1 MRLRIVLWVLCG
13 IQSTGLFAQSCGCD
27 HTINKPGIYRPAT
40 QGSGQF
46 FLNVQP
52 GQTICVQA
60 GNYQYLRFKDMNGS
74 ASAPITVKNCGG
86 QVKIGHNSYYAAMG
100 FENCH
105 YFHVTGTGSDAH
117 DYGFRIDSSGT
128 SSALTVS
135 FLSSDFEID
144 HVEIAKAGFAGM
156 MVKTDPACDNPATWR
171 ANFAMHNINIH
182 HNRVIMSRGE
192 GFYVGHS
199 YWSGWPRT
207 CNGQQT
213 TLYPHEIHGLQIHH
227 NIIEDAF
234 ADCLQYACAPDADVH
249 HNVMNRCGID
259 PFDSYQTNGIQVG
272 GGVGGDCHH
281 NIIRR
286 TSGMGIIVLGHLGNN
301 RFYNNLISNTKGDG
315 IFVNDF
321 EGSLPNTHF
330 YIANN
335 TIFNAGRDAIRLY
348 NQNNA
353 NFIVNNALVRTKS
366 GNYIVFQQGATAT
379 QSNNFLTQN
388 ISSARFEDLVECRPR
403 HNSPLVNTGT
413 DASAFGV
420 TDCLDD
426 LARPSG
432 GAYDIGAH
440 EHQADGSRN
449 ESGDRQ
455 ALYLA
460 TSGTEAP
467 AQAWQSGNVLVL
479 QTFEGAGAGQCTLYD
494 LNGRPLHRFDMPD
507 SADASLVTTQLPELV
522 TGVYML
528 HIQTATGQESLKL
541 TLSKE

>member
-1 MRLRIVLWVLCG
+1 MTLRIVLLVLCS
-13 IQSTGLFAQSCGCD
+13 IQFSGLFAQSCGCD
-27 HTINKPGIYRPAT
+27 HTITKSGIYRPAT

-60 GNYQYLRFKDMNGS
+60 GSYQYLRFKDINGS
-74 ASAPITVKNCGG
+74 AGAPITIKNCGG
-86 QVKIGHNSYYAAMG
+86 QVKVGHNSYYAAIG

-105 YFHVTGTGSDAH
+105 YFHLTGTGSGTH
-117 DYGFRIDSSGT
+117 EYGFRIDSSGT

-135 FLSSDFEID
+135 FLSSDLEID

-156 MVKTDPACDNPATWR
+156 MIKTDPACDNPATWR
-171 ANFAMHNINIH
+171 ANFAMYNVNVH

-192 GFYVGHS
+192 GFYIGHS
-199 YWSGWPRT
+199 YWNGWPRT
-207 CNGQQT
+207 CNGQQVV
-213 TLYPHEIHGLQIHH
+213 LYPHEIHGLQIHH

-281 NIIRR
+281 NIIRK

-321 EGSLPNTHF
+321 DGSLPNTYF

-348 NQNNA
+348 NQNNTNIIA
-353 NFIVNNALVRTKS
+353 NNALVKTKS
-366 GNYIVFQQGATAT
+366 GNFIVFQQGATAT

-388 ISSARFEDLVECRPR
+388 TSAARFDDLIECRPR
-403 HNSPLVNTGT
+403 LNSPLVNAGM
-413 DASAFGV
+413 DASALGV
-420 TDCLDD
+420 VDCLDD
-426 LARPSG
+426 LPRPSG
-432 GAYDIGAH
+432 IAYDIGAH
-440 EHQADGSRN
+440 EYQFGGARN
-449 ESGDRQ
+449 EGNDRQ
-455 ALYLA
+455 ASHFV
-460 TSGTEAP
+460 TSSTAAP
-467 AQAWQSGNVLVL
+467 AQAWQSGDVLII
-479 QTFEGAGAGQCTLYD
+479 QTSENEGVGRATLYD
-494 LNGRPLHRFDMPD
+494 LNGRTLHWFALPD
-507 SADASLVTTQLPELV
+507 NSEGSVSSTLPQLTPGIYILEIE
-522 TGVYML
+522 TSER
-528 HIQTATGQESLKL
+528 HEAIKL
-541 TLSKE
+541 PIGME